1 MSKIL
6 NFTQHPAT
14 PEQLAA
20 GVINL
25 MHHDQAALKSMLN
38 VPEQSVYKMIEV
50 LFCESVLDVW
60 LEIFNHDDQATFEIL
75 HAAKDGVD
83 ILHII
88 EALGG
93 LSKLSKVVEQKL
105 KEENCDD

>member
-1 MSKIL
+1 MTDS
-6 NFTQHPAT
+6 
-14 PEQLAA
+14 EQVAFNAMLRDCE
-20 GVINL
+20 N
-25 MHHDQAALKSMLN
+25 ALF

-60 LEIFNHDDQATFEIL
+60 LELFNHDDQSTFEIL
-75 HAAKDGVD
+75 HAAKDDVD
-83 ILHII
+83 ILSII

-93 LSKLSKVVEQKL
+93 LSKLSAIVEQKL

>member
-1 MSKIL
+1 MTNS
-6 NFTQHPAT
+6 
-14 PEQLAA
+14 EQVAFNAMLRDCE
-20 GVINL
+20 N
-25 MHHDQAALKSMLN
+25 ALF

-60 LEIFNHDDQATFEIL
+60 LAIFNHDDQATFEIL

-88 EALGG
+88 ECLGG
-93 LSKLSKVVEQKL
+93 LSNLSEAVEQAL
-105 KEENCDD
+105 KGGE

>member
-1 MSKIL
+1 MTNS
-6 NFTQHPAT
+6 
-14 PEQLAA
+14 EQVAFNAMLRDLE
-20 GVINL
+20 N
-25 MHHDQAALKSMLN
+25 ALF

-60 LEIFNHDDQATFEIL
+60 LELFNHDDQATFSIESVFFE
-75 HAAKDGVD
+75 DVD

-93 LSKLSKVVEQKL
+93 FSKLSEAVEKKL